1 MRMET
6 LRASLTLSSTLTMMP
21 RWLLSSSLVSIW
33 MAEPSVS
40 ISLFPELL
48 VAVTVV
54 VAAVASVAEAAVVAS
69 VIEVVAEAAE
79 ASVVVEVDPEE
90 AAAVA
95 PSVVVALAA
104 DAEVT
109 LRVLLTLAALCSE

>member
-1 MRMET
+1 
-6 LRASLTLSSTLTMMP
+6 
-21 RWLLSSSLVSIW
+21 

-54 VAAVASVAEAAVVAS
+54 VAAVAEAAVVAS

-79 ASVVVEVDPEE
+79 ASAVVEVDPEE

-104 DAEVT
+104 VAEVT
-109 LRVLLTLAALCSE
+109 LRVLPTATLAALCSEQKHSFHAWRDRLYDN